1 MPQFSLEL
9 KPSETVVLQMSG
21 STSKNYLSLFLSTAW
36 IKPHATFSDYFSF
49 SWNWLGNKQQRTI
62 KPKRH
67 LWRVVTPK
75 LCPKA
80 RRQKLLS
87 TFVLRKKTQT
97 ASLWRHQ
104 APSMDLMSREGANA
118 CCHPRSGI
126 LWAPLQSKQIQNT
139 ALESKE
145 LIISQVAPQTYTNNV
160 FTWLYTLLVKITMV
174 KRTGEGAKYDNI
186 QK

>member
-36 IKPHATFSDYFSF
+36 IKPHATFSDYFCF

-87 TFVLRKKTQT
+87 TFVLRKKTQR

-104 APSMDLMSREGANA
+104 HLQWIWCQEKVQMRAAIQDQVYCELHYS
-118 CCHPRSGI
+118 
-126 LWAPLQSKQIQNT
+126 QSKFKT
-139 ALESKE
+139 LHW
-145 LIISQVAPQTYTNNV
+145 SQ
-160 FTWLYTLLVKITMV
+160 
-174 KRTGEGAKYDNI
+174 RS
-186 QK
+186 